1 VQILGIVENMSYYL
15 CGHCKE
21 RTYVFGKDNVAKT
34 AEALNVPILG
44 QVPIE
49 PAVSQYS
56 DSGLRTTFY

>member
-1 VQILGIVENMSYYL
+1 MSYYL